1 MNENLKSVI
10 FVAAAL
16 VVTAVAWAVHR
27 STLPTDELAEFR
39 NQPLFPDFTDPLR
52 ATSLEIIKYDEN
64 KGEAKP
70 FQVAQVKGRWCI
82 PSHSEYPADAK
93 DHMVQAA
100 TSVMGLVAL
109 DVVSRDR
116 RDHPLF
122 GVVDPGESIE
132 PGAKGVGT
140 RVVLKDKD
148 GQTLI
153 GLVIGKEAGTSRDSD
168 DQKDLRY
175 VRKIGEDPVY
185 LVKLNPDKLSTD
197 FGDWIEKDLLKLN
210 AWDIKTVAI
219 QDYSFDIRPTPD
231 GLIEPRMDQR
241 AVIRLEHNDTGD
253 PRWKLVEAV
262 LVQDGKP
269 TRPQLAPDE
278 ELNTR
283 KLDDLKY
290 AVDDLKIVDVAK
302 KPPVLSGS
310 LRATGKMKL
319 DPNSV
324 LSLADRGFY
333 LVQTEQGMELFSSE
347 GEIRVTTKDGVQYV
361 LRFGRI
367 ASAETH
373 APAKKDQTKKD
384 ESKTEGAG
392 KDEKSKEEGK
402 KDETKKP
409 EETKDSSTTAS
420 VNRYL
425 FVMAQFDPSVIEKPK
440 LEPLPPEPKPEPA
453 KESPSQEA
461 KKDEGTKPE
470 PKKEETKPAEAKK
483 EEGEKKDQTKPD
495 PKAERQRI
503 EKENKQ
509 KTDEYNKKIEEGKKK
524 VEELNARF
532 ADWYYVISD
541 EVYQKI
547 HLGYKDIVQ
556 KKEKKEEEAKKEQA
570 SSSGE
575 PKPPAGSPAEPP
587 SKPEAKPEPKPE
599 AKPEAKAE
607 SKPEAKPESKLE
619 AKPEAKPEPKPQP
632 NPEAKAESKPE
643 AKAELKPEAKAEPK
657 PEAKPEPKPEPKP
670 EAKPDP
676 KPEAKA
682 EAKSEAKADPKPE
695 AKAEAKPEAKAE
707 PKSEAKPAPTG
718 EPAATAP
725 PAKPGGQSASPP
737 QAKAGQP

>member
-1 MNENLKSVI
+1 MNDNLKSVVI
-10 FVAAAL
+10 VAAAL

-27 STLPTDELAEFR
+27 STVPTDELAEYR
-39 NQPLFPDFTDPLR
+39 NQPLFPDFADPLR

-70 FQVAQVKGRWCI
+70 FQVAQIQGRWSI
-82 PSHSEYPADAK
+82 PSHADYPADAK

-116 RDHPLF
+116 RDHALY
-122 GVVDPGESIE
+122 GVVDPGESLE

-153 GLVIGKEAGTSRDSD
+153 GLVIGKEASSLRDGD
-168 DQKDLRY
+168 EQKDLRY

-185 LVKLNPDKLSTD
+185 LVKLNPDKLSTE
-197 FGDWIEKDLLKLN
+197 FADWIEKDLLKLN
-210 AWDIKTVAI
+210 AWDIKHVAI

-253 PRWKLVEAV
+253 PRWKLTEAV

-269 TRPQLAPDE
+269 TRQELAPDE
-278 ELNTR
+278 ELNSK

-310 LRATGKMKL
+310 LRATGKIKL
-319 DPNSV
+319 DRNSV

-347 GEIRVTTKDGVQYV
+347 GEIRVTTKDGVQYI

-373 APAKKDQTKKD
+373 SGTKKDANKKDEDKNAEGKKGEAKTEGQTKK
-384 ESKTEGAG
+384 EG
-392 KDEKSKEEGK
+392 EKPEAKEEKTSDGSG
-402 KDETKKP
+402 
-409 EETKDSSTTAS
+409 DSSGTTAS

-425 FVMAQFDPSVIEKPK
+425 FVMAQFDPDVIEKPK
-440 LEPLPPEPKPEPA
+440 LEPLPPEPKAEPA
-453 KESPSQEA
+453 KESASKEA
-461 KKDEGTKPE
+461 KKDETAKPE
-470 PKKEETKPAEAKK
+470 AKQDEAKK
-483 EEGEKKDQTKPD
+483 EESKKEGAKEEEAKPD
-495 PKAERQRI
+495 PKAERERI

-509 KTDEYNKKIEEGKKK
+509 KTEEYNKKIEEGKKK

-547 HLGYKDIVQ
+547 HLGFKDIVQ
-556 KKEKKEEEAKKEQA
+556 KKEKKEEEAKKDE
-570 SSSGE
+570 SSPQGQQT
-575 PKPPAGSPAEPP
+575 PAANTPAEFKDL
-587 SKPEAKPEPKPE
+587 SKSMPAAKPEE
-599 AKPEAKAE
+599 
-607 SKPEAKPESKLE
+607 
-619 AKPEAKPEPKPQP
+619 KPQP
-632 NPEAKAESKPE
+632 KAEE
-643 AKAELKPEAKAEPK
+643 KAEPK
-657 PEAKPEPKPEPKP
+657 PEGQPKDQPASKAQAELESKPAPKAEPGSQAEGKPTTPPEATPPEAKSEPKPTLKP
-670 EAKPDP
+670 EAK
-676 KPEAKA
+676 
-682 EAKSEAKADPKPE
+682 
-695 AKAEAKPEAKAE
+695 
-707 PKSEAKPAPTG
+707 
-718 EPAATAP
+718 
-725 PAKPGGQSASPP
+725 
-737 QAKAGQP
+737 

>member
-1 MNENLKSVI
+1 MNDNLKTVI

-27 STLPTDELAEFR
+27 STVPTDELAEFR

-52 ATSLEIIKYDEN
+52 ATSLEIIKYDED

-82 PSHSEYPADAK
+82 PSHADYPADAK

-116 RDHPLF
+116 RDHSLY
-122 GVVDPGESIE
+122 GVLDPGESIE

-197 FGDWIEKDLLKLN
+197 FSDWIEKDLLKLN
-210 AWDIKTVAI
+210 AWDIKNVAI

-253 PRWKLVEAV
+253 PRWKLIEAV

-269 TRPQLAPDE
+269 TRPQLGPDE
-278 ELNTR
+278 ELNTK

-319 DPNSV
+319 DRNSV
-324 LSLADRGFY
+324 MSLADRGFY
-333 LVQTEQGMELFSSE
+333 LVQTEQGLELFSSE

-367 ASAETH
+367 ASTETH
-373 APAKKDQTKKD
+373 AAKKD
-384 ESKTEGAG
+384 
-392 KDEKSKEEGK
+392 EGK
-402 KDETKKP
+402 KDEGKKDEAQGATAKKEDAKKEEAKKP
-409 EETKDSSTTAS
+409 EAKDQKKPDSSKEPGGTTTS

-453 KESPSQEA
+453 KEPASKDA
-461 KKDEGTKPE
+461 KKQE
-470 PKKEETKPAEAKK
+470 P
-483 EEGEKKDQTKPD
+483 G
-495 PKAERQRI
+495 
-503 EKENKQ
+503 
-509 KTDEYNKKIEEGKKK
+509 
-524 VEELNARF
+524 
-532 ADWYYVISD
+532 
-541 EVYQKI
+541 
-547 HLGYKDIVQ
+547 
-556 KKEKKEEEAKKEQA
+556 
-570 SSSGE
+570 
-575 PKPPAGSPAEPP
+575 
-587 SKPEAKPEPKPE
+587 KPEAKTQETKPE
-599 AKPEAKAE
+599 EGGVQEVRGQTRSQGRA
-607 SKPEAKPESKLE
+607 
-619 AKPEAKPEPKPQP
+619 Q
-632 NPEAKAESKPE
+632 
-643 AKAELKPEAKAEPK
+643 
-657 PEAKPEPKPEPKP
+657 
-670 EAKPDP
+670 
-676 KPEAKA
+676 
-682 EAKSEAKADPKPE
+682 ADRKRE
-695 AKAEAKPEAKAE
+695 
-707 PKSEAKPAPTG
+707 
-718 EPAATAP
+718 
-725 PAKPGGQSASPP
+725 
-737 QAKAGQP
+737 

>member
-1 MNENLKSVI
+1 MNDNLKSVV

-27 STLPTDELAEFR
+27 STLPTDELAEYR
-39 NQPLFPDFTDPLR
+39 NQPLFPDFSDPLR

-82 PSHSEYPADAK
+82 PSHADYPADAK

-100 TSVMGLVAL
+100 TSVMGLIAL

-116 RDHPLF
+116 RDHSLY

-168 DQKDLRY
+168 EQKDLRY

-197 FGDWIEKDLLKLN
+197 FADWIEKDLLKLN
-210 AWDIKTVAI
+210 AWDIKHVAI

-253 PRWKLVEAV
+253 PRWKLTEAV

-269 TRPQLAPDE
+269 VRPQLGPDE
-278 ELNTR
+278 ELNTK

-319 DPNSV
+319 DRNSV
-324 LSLADRGFY
+324 MSLADRGFY

-373 APAKKDQTKKD
+373 SAATKDQG
-384 ESKTEGAG
+384 E
-392 KDEKSKEEGK
+392 
-402 KDETKKP
+402 KDETPKPEAKKESGKTEKGKKP
-409 EETKDSSTTAS
+409 EAKDEQKPDTSKESGSTTAS

-440 LEPLPPEPKPEPA
+440 LEPLPPEPKTEPA
-453 KESPSQEA
+453 KE
-461 KKDEGTKPE
+461 
-470 PKKEETKPAEAKK
+470 PASKEAKK
-483 EEGEKKDQTKPD
+483 EEAAKPEGQKEQGKPEEGKKEEEAKKEEAKPD
-495 PKAERQRI
+495 PKAERERI

-509 KTDEYNKKIEEGKKK
+509 KTDEYNKKLEEGKKK

-556 KKEKKEEEAKKEQA
+556 KKEKKEEEAKKDQPSQA
-570 SSSGE
+570 QEKPAADTPAEFKDLSKSMPA
-575 PKPPAGSPAEPP
+575 PKPEV
-587 SKPEAKPEPKPE
+587 KPE
-599 AKPEAKAE
+599 AKPEAKPE
-607 SKPEAKPESKLE
+607 TKPEAKPET
-619 AKPEAKPEPKPQP
+619 KPEAKPAAQASPAGEAKPVSKAEPASESKPA
-632 NPEAKAESKPE
+632 AKAESKPAAPAASKPE
-643 AKAELKPEAKAEPK
+643 SKPEANP
-657 PEAKPEPKPEPKP
+657 
-670 EAKPDP
+670 
-676 KPEAKA
+676 
-682 EAKSEAKADPKPE
+682 
-695 AKAEAKPEAKAE
+695 
-707 PKSEAKPAPTG
+707 
-718 EPAATAP
+718 
-725 PAKPGGQSASPP
+725 QP
-737 QAKAGQP
+737 QAK

>member
-1 MNENLKSVI
+1 MNDNLKSVV
-10 FVAAAL
+10 FVAVAL

-27 STLPTDELAEFR
+27 STLPTDELAEYR

-82 PSHSEYPADAK
+82 PSHADYPADAK

-116 RDHPLF
+116 RDHALY

-153 GLVIGKEAGTSRDSD
+153 GLVIGKEAGPSRDSD

-197 FGDWIEKDLLKLN
+197 FADWIEKDLLKLN
-210 AWDIKTVAI
+210 AWDIKNIAI

-278 ELNTR
+278 ELNTK

-319 DPNSV
+319 DRNAV

-347 GEIRVTTKDGVQYV
+347 GEIRVTTKDGVQYI

-373 APAKKDQTKKD
+373 SAAKKDDQ
-384 ESKTEGAG
+384 G
-392 KDEKSKEEGK
+392 KKEEGK
-402 KDETKKP
+402 KEERKKEEPKKDEGKKP
-409 EETKDSSTTAS
+409 EAKEDKKPDTAKEPSGTTAS

-440 LEPLPPEPKPEPA
+440 LEPLPPKPKSEAAKEPASKDAKPEAKKEEPK
-453 KESPSQEA
+453 KEEGKSQEA
-461 KKDEGTKPE
+461 KKDEG
-470 PKKEETKPAEAKK
+470 KK
-483 EEGEKKDQTKPD
+483 EEGKPD
-495 PKAERQRI
+495 PKAERERI

-509 KTDEYNKKIEEGKKK
+509 KTEEYNKKIEEGKKK

-556 KKEKKEEEAKKEQA
+556 KKEKKEEEAKKDQ
-570 SSSGE
+570 SSSQAQEKPAASTPGE
-575 PKPPAGSPAEPP
+575 SKDVSKPMPAPKTEEKAQAKPEEKGTP
-587 SKPEAKPEPKPE
+587 KPEAKAEAKDLPAPKPEAKGELKGQAAPKPE
-599 AKPEAKAE
+599 AKPEAK
-607 SKPEAKPESKLE
+607 STPKPES
-619 AKPEAKPEPKPQP
+619 
-632 NPEAKAESKPE
+632 S
-643 AKAELKPEAKAEPK
+643 
-657 PEAKPEPKPEPKP
+657 
-670 EAKPDP
+670 
-676 KPEAKA
+676 
-682 EAKSEAKADPKPE
+682 
-695 AKAEAKPEAKAE
+695 AEAKP
-707 PKSEAKPAPTG
+707 
-718 EPAATAP
+718 
-725 PAKPGGQSASPP
+725 ASPP
-737 QAKAGQP
+737 EGKLPAAPGAKVEPQSQAKPQTK

>member
-1 MNENLKSVI
+1 MNDNLKSVV

-27 STLPTDELAEFR
+27 SSLPTDELAEYR

-82 PSHSEYPADAK
+82 PSHADYPADAK

-116 RDHPLF
+116 RDHPLY
-122 GVVDPGESIE
+122 GVVDPGENIE
-132 PGAKGVGT
+132 PGTKGVGT

-153 GLVIGKEAGTSRDSD
+153 GLVIGKEAGTSRESD

-185 LVKLNPDKLSTD
+185 VVKLNPDKLSTD
-197 FGDWIEKDLLKLN
+197 FADWIEKDLLKLN
-210 AWDIKTVAI
+210 AWDIKHVAI

-253 PRWKLVEAV
+253 PRWKLTEAV

-269 TRPQLAPDE
+269 VRPQLAPDE
-278 ELNTR
+278 ELNTK

-319 DPNSV
+319 DRNSV
-324 LSLADRGFY
+324 MSLADRGFY

-347 GEIRVTTKDGVQYV
+347 GEIRVTTKDGVQYI

-367 ASAETH
+367 ASAEAHST
-373 APAKKDQTKKD
+373 AKKD
-384 ESKTEGAG
+384 
-392 KDEKSKEEGK
+392 EGK
-402 KDETKKP
+402 KAEGKSSEAKKEERKKEGEKKP
-409 EETKDSSTTAS
+409 DAKEEKKPDSGKDSTTTTAS

-453 KESPSQEA
+453 KEPASKEA
-461 KKDEGTKPE
+461 KKEEAPKP
-470 PKKEETKPAEAKK
+470 EAKK
-483 EEGEKKDQTKPD
+483 EEGKPTQDKKDDTKKDDTKKEETKPD
-495 PKAERQRI
+495 PKAERERI

-509 KTDEYNKKIEEGKKK
+509 KTDEYNKKLEEGKKK

-556 KKEKKEEEAKKEQA
+556 KKEKKEEEGKKDQPATEAQVKPATETPAA
-570 SSSGE
+570 SKDQGKSMPGT
-575 PKPPAGSPAEPP
+575 
-587 SKPEAKPEPKPE
+587 KPEAKPEPKPE
-599 AKPEAKAE
+599 AKPAAKSEA
-607 SKPEAKPESKLE
+607 S
-619 AKPEAKPEPKPQP
+619 
-632 NPEAKAESKPE
+632 
-643 AKAELKPEAKAEPK
+643 PEAKAEPK
-657 PEAKPEPKPEPKP
+657 PSPQPA
-670 EAKPDP
+670 
-676 KPEAKA
+676 
-682 EAKSEAKADPKPE
+682 
-695 AKAEAKPEAKAE
+695 AKAE
-707 PKSEAKPAPTG
+707 PKSEAKAQTSSAPQADTKPQGTPAPPSEPG
-718 EPAATAP
+718 PAAKPAPKAEGALAP
-725 PAKPGGQSASPP
+725 PAASPP
-737 QAKAGQP
+737 TRKPESKPQP